1 MKGSVVNEPNI
12 NEIEARKEALFQALQ
27 HYGVDRRTFL
37 QRAAL
42 LSAAGA
48 VGAKLDTYRANAQSP
63 EASPAA
69 PAGPKGGDGTLVVSQ
84 PGDPLSFNPNYQADD
99 NIFVPGLNIYNTLVT
114 LDSSYQTIPELA
126 QSWETSEDGLT
137 NTFHM
142 VSGALWHDGEPVT
155 SADVKY
161 TFDQIKSDESATAS
175 PFFATVESIDTPDD
189 VTVVLNMSAPSASLI
204 PFLGWYGTVILP
216 AHIYEGTDWTT
227 NPANQ
232 APVGSGPFKFA
243 SYEAGSSIELE
254 ANTDFWGEGPYIDR
268 LVFSIIPDSNTALQ
282 ALLNGE
288 VDVLTTNPPLSQVA
302 TLQETEGIEV
312 IVAPIPSFY
321 YLTMNFDREYT
332 ANVDVRRGIS
342 MAVNRQQIV
351 DLALGGYPEV
361 ATTFYPESIAWAANT
376 SPEAQVPQY
385 DPEAAAAAFDAAGYP
400 VVDGA
405 RFKLVFPFFTDAP
418 EYPDIATI
426 VAQNLKDVNVD
437 VELVALEINAWVERT
452 DSGDFDLGLLGGLWG
467 PDPENLKLRVG
478 TGGGVN
484 SFNYSNPK
492 VDELLAQGSA
502 VIDQTERA
510 SIYFEVQEILA
521 QDVPISPLATVVLF
535 YPHLDTISGLPWDDG
550 IGKVG
555 LNRFNITRIA
565 Q

>member
-1 MKGSVVNEPNI
+1 MKETAM

-27 HYGVDRRTFL
+27 QYGVDRRTFL

-42 LSAAGA
+42 LGAAGA
-48 VGAKLDTYRANAQSP
+48 VGLKLDTFRANAQSP
-63 EASPAA
+63 EASPVAA
-69 PAGPKGGDGTLVVSQ
+69 AGPKGGDGTLVVSQ

-126 QSWETSEDGLT
+126 QTWETSEDGLT
-137 NTFHM
+137 NTFHL

-155 SADVKY
+155 AADVKY
-161 TFDQIKSDESATAS
+161 TFETIKGDTAAPASA
-175 PFFATVESIDTPDD
+175 FFTTVDTIDAPDD
-189 VTVVLNMSAPSASLI
+189 ATVVLNMSAPSPSLI

-232 APVGSGPFKFA
+232 APIGSGPFKFA

-254 ANTDFWGEGPYIDR
+254 ANTDFWSEGPYVDR

-288 VDVLTTNPPLSQVA
+288 VDVLTTNPPLSQIE
-302 TLQETEGIEV
+302 TLQNTEGIEL

-332 ANVDVRRGIS
+332 ADNDVRRGIS
-342 MAVNRQQIV
+342 MAINRQQIV

-385 DPEAAAAAFDAAGYP
+385 DPEAAAAAFETAGYP
-400 VVDGA
+400 VVDGT
-405 RFKLVFPFFTDAP
+405 RFKLVFPYFTDAP

-426 VAQNLKDVNVD
+426 VAQN
-437 VELVALEINAWVERT
+437 
-452 DSGDFDLGLLGGLWG
+452 
-467 PDPENLKLRVG
+467 
-478 TGGGVN
+478 
-484 SFNYSNPK
+484 
-492 VDELLAQGSA
+492 
-502 VIDQTERA
+502 
-510 SIYFEVQEILA
+510 
-521 QDVPISPLATVVLF
+521 
-535 YPHLDTISGLPWDDG
+535 
-550 IGKVG
+550 
-555 LNRFNITRIA
+555 
-565 Q
+565 

>member
-1 MKGSVVNEPNI
+1 MIESNTNEAN
-12 NEIEARKEALFQALQ
+12 ARKLAFFEALME
-27 HYGVDRRTFL
+27 HGMDRRAL
-37 QRAAL
+37 MQRAGMIG
-42 LSAAGA
+42 AAGL
-48 VGAKLDTYRANAQSP
+48 VGMKLNTHRANAQSP
-63 EASPAA
+63 ETA
-69 PAGPKGGDGTLVVSQ
+69 PAGTKGGDGTLVVSQ
-84 PGDPLSFNPNYQADD
+84 SGDPLSFNPNYQADD
-99 NIFVPGLNIYNTLVT
+99 NVFVPGLNIYNTLVT
-114 LDSSYQTIPELA
+114 LDQSYVVLPELA
-126 QSWETSEDGLT
+126 QSWETTEDGLT
-137 NTFHM
+137 TTFHL
-142 VSGALWHDGEPVT
+142 VEGATWHDGEPVT

-161 TFDQIKSDESATAS
+161 TFDQIKSDTAAPASA
-175 PFFATVESIDTPDD
+175 FFVSVATIDAPDD
-189 VTVVLNMSAPSASLI
+189 ATLVLNMSAPSPSLI

-227 NPANQ
+227 NAANR
-232 APVGSGPFKFA
+232 APIGSGPFKFV
-243 SYEAGSSIELE
+243 SYEAGSSIEVE
-254 ANTDFWGEGPYIDR
+254 ANLDYWGEGPYVDR

-302 TLQETEGIEV
+302 TLQETPGIEV
-312 IVAPIPSFY
+312 IVAPIPSYY

-332 ANVDVRRGIS
+332 ANNDVRRGIS

-351 DLALGGYPEV
+351 DLALGGYAEP

-385 DPEAAAAAFDAAGYP
+385 DPAAAAAAFETAGYP
-400 VVDGA
+400 VVDGT
-405 RFKLVFPFFTDAP
+405 RFKLVFPYFTDAP

-426 VAQNLKDVNVD
+426 VAQNLGDVNVD
-437 VELVALEINAWVERT
+437 VELVALEINAWVERI

-478 TGGGVN
+478 TDGGVN
-484 SFNYSNPK
+484 GFNYSNPE

-502 VIDQTERA
+502 TIDQDERA

-535 YPHLDTISGLPWDDG
+535 YPHLDTISGLPWDEG

-565 Q
+565 G

>member
-1 MKGSVVNEPNI
+1 MNDVEM
-12 NEIEARKEALFQALQ
+12 RKQALFKALAE
-27 HYGVDRRTFL
+27 HGVDRRAFL
-37 QRAAL
+37 QRAGML
-42 LSAAGA
+42 GAAGA
-48 VGAKLDTYRANAQSP
+48 VGLTGMKLNTHRAGAQSP
-63 EASPAA
+63 EAGA
-69 PAGPKGGDGTLVVSQ
+69 KGGDGTLVVSQ
-84 PGDPLSFNPNYQADD
+84 AGDPLSFNPNYQADD

-114 LDSSYQTIPELA
+114 LDSAYAILPELA
-126 QSWETSEDGLT
+126 QSWETTEDGLT
-137 NTFHM
+137 STFHL
-142 VSGALWHDGEPVT
+142 VEGATWHDGQPVT

-161 TFDQIKSDESATAS
+161 TFDAIKADAAA
-175 PFFATVESIDTPDD
+175 PANAFFASVETIDAPDEQ
-189 VTVVLNMSAPSASLI
+189 TVVLNMSAPSPSLI
-204 PFLGWYGTVILP
+204 SFLGWYGTVILP
-216 AHIYEGTDWTT
+216 AHIYEGSDWTT
-227 NPANQ
+227 NEANQ
-232 APVGSGPFKFA
+232 APIGSGPFKFV

-254 ANTDFWGEGPYIDR
+254 ANLDYWGEGPYVDR
-268 LVFSIIPDSNTALQ
+268 MVFSIIPDSNTALQ

-288 VDVLTTNPPLSQVA
+288 VDVLTTNPPLSQIE
-302 TLQETEGIEV
+302 TLQNTEGIEV
-312 IVAPIPSFY
+312 IETPIPSFY

-332 ANVDVRRGIS
+332 ANNDVRRGIS

-361 ATTFYPESIAWAANT
+361 ATTFYPQSIEWAANT

-385 DPEAAAAAFDAAGYP
+385 DPEAAAAAFDTAGYP
-400 VVDGA
+400 VVDGT
-405 RFKLVFPFFTDAP
+405 RFKLVFPYFTDAP

-426 VAQNLKDVNVD
+426 VAQNLGDVNVE
-437 VELVALEINAWVERT
+437 VELVALEINAWVERI

-478 TGGGVN
+478 TDGGVN
-484 SFNYSNPK
+484 GFGYSNPE
-492 VDELLAQGSA
+492 VDALLAEGSA
-502 VIDQTERA
+502 TIDQDERA

-535 YPHLDTISGLPWDDG
+535 YPHLDTISGLPWDEG

>member
-1 MKGSVVNEPNI
+1 MNEVQ
-12 NEIEARKEALFQALQ
+12 ARKEALFTALAE
-27 HYGVDRRTFL
+27 HGIDRRDFL
-37 QRAAL
+37 IRAGL
-42 LSAAGA
+42 LGAAGM
-48 VGAKLDTYRANAQSP
+48 VGTKLNTFQASAQSP
-63 EASPAA
+63 EA
-69 PAGPKGGDGTLVVSQ
+69 GTKGGDGTLVVSQ
-84 PGDPLSFNPNYQADD
+84 SGDPLSFNPNFQSDD

-114 LDSSYQTIPELA
+114 LDSAYAVLPELA

-137 NTFHM
+137 ITFHL
-142 VSGALWHDGEPVT
+142 VEGATWHDGEPVT

-161 TFDQIKSDESATAS
+161 TFEAIMADAAA
-175 PFFATVESIDTPDD
+175 PANAFFASVESIDAPDD
-189 VTVVLNMSAPSASLI
+189 VTVVLNMSAPSPSLI
-204 PFLGWYGTVILP
+204 PFLGWYGTAILP

-232 APVGSGPFKFA
+232 APIGSGPFKFV
-243 SYEAGSSIELE
+243 SYAPGSSIELE
-254 ANTDFWGEGPYIDR
+254 ANLDYWGEGPYVDR
-268 LVFSIIPDSNTALQ
+268 LVFSIIPDANTAMQ

-288 VDVLTTNPPLSQVA
+288 VDVLTTNPPLSQIE
-302 TLQETEGIEV
+302 TLENTPGIEV
-312 IVAPIPSFY
+312 IVNPIPSFY
-321 YLTMNFDREYT
+321 YLTMNNARDVT
-332 ANVDVRRGIS
+332 SNVDVRRGIS
-342 MAVNRQQIV
+342 HAINRQQIV
-351 DLALGGYPEV
+351 DLALGGYAEP
-361 ATTFYPESIAWAANT
+361 ATTFYPTSIEWAANT

-385 DPEAAAAAFDAAGYP
+385 DPEAAAALFDAAGYP
-400 VVDGA
+400 VVDGT

-418 EYPDIATI
+418 EYPNIATI
-426 VAQNLKDVNVD
+426 VAQNLADVNVEI
-437 VELVALEINAWVERT
+437 ELVALELNAWVERI

-484 SFNYSNPK
+484 GFNYSNPE
-492 VDELLAQGSA
+492 VDRLLAEGSA
-502 VIDQTERA
+502 TVDQAERA

-535 YPHLDTISGLPWDDG
+535 YPHLDTISGLPWDEG